1 MQTIKFKTLQTGIEA
16 PTQANHDDAGFDVRA
31 AHSVILRP
39 HSTVKVGTGLA
50 VEIPEG
56 HELQVRSKSGMA
68 YKEGIVVAQG
78 TGTIDSGYRGEI
90 CVLLFN
96 RTPFTKRVNVGEQIA
111 QLVLKPILRT
121 EWVEVSELSESER
134 GTDGFGSAK
143 EKEKTLE
150 TV

>member
-1 MQTIKFKTLQTGIEA
+1 MQTIKVKKLQDNVEL

-31 AHSVILRP
+31 AHDVIIRP
-39 HSTVKVGTGLA
+39 HATVKIGTGLA

-68 YKEGIVVAQG
+68 YKEGLVVAQG
-78 TGTIDSGYRGEI
+78 VGTIDSGYRGEI

-96 RTPFTKRVNVGEQIA
+96 RTPFTKRVKKDEQIA

-121 EWVEVSELSESER
+121 EWVEVSELAESER
-134 GTDGFGSAK
+134 MKKGFGSTK
-143 EKEKTLE
+143 EEEKTKE
-150 TV
+150 TA